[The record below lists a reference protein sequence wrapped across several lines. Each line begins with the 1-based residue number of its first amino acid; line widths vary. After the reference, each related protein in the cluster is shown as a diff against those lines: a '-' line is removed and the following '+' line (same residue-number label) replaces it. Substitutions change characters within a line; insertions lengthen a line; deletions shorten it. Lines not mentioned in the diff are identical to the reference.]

1 MEQNTS
7 PHNLSTQVPK
17 SNDNDL
23 CFTLVLVPG
32 VAPAACWALPAVLVV
47 AQGIEIQSD
56 VQVVSP
62 TITSPGDV
70 GVEMEKLSDIEC
82 KGSLHA
88 V

>member
-17 SNDNDL
+17 SIDNDL
-23 CFTLVLVPG
+23 CFTLVLLLG

-62 TITSPGDV
+62 TITSPGED
-70 GVEMEKLSDIEC
+70 GEDREKLSGTVFN
-82 KGSLHA
+82 GSLHA
-88 V
+88 M